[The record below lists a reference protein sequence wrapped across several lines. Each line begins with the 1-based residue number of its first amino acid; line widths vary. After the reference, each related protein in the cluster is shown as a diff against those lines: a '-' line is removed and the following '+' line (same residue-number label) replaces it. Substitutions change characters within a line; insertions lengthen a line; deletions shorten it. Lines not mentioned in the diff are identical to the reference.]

1 MQTYTNLYDKI
12 YSYNN
17 LLLAYKKARKGK
29 TKKDYILEYGA
40 NLIKNLLKLQE
51 ELINETYKPDPLR
64 RFIIRDPKIRVIHI
78 SKFKDRIVHHALCNI
93 IEPIFEKIFIYDSC
107 ASRKHK
113 GNLFALKRFD
123 KFKRKI
129 TKNNTINCFAL
140 KADIKHYFQEVNH
153 SILIKIIENKIS
165 DKKIDYSVSYYNTTL
180 FEFIKDIIKDKFKK
194 ERVKAIYKKP
204 KRKTDRFLTPTE
216 LINRKI
222 ITNGLDIVIYKNFIA
237 KTIAVYNPYEIE
249 KRDLDR
255 PNKDFLKTTSLRLA
269 KILVNLSGA
278 KENSWLLDPFVGTGT
293 ILQEALLKNIN
304 VFGVDLDGNSVRDS
318 IENLKWLKNTYN
330 LSGKISIFEGDA
342 ANLTRTIKNKVD
354 TIVCEPYM
362 GPFLSREPSKEQAF
376 QIIRNLKFIYTRFF
390 NEAYKILDKNGRLV
404 IIMPEISGIS
414 INPLNLTGDFML
426 YEPRLPLK
434 LPIPYVLKNNKIK
447 RYIYILEPK

>member
-1 MQTYTNLYDKI
+1 MNYLFILGRDPDLSLLELECYFESKNIEYKFLDYNKEVAVLSLPKLDFNKLIMELGGTIKIAEVFSSSENLSEIEYDF
-12 YSYNN
+12 
-17 LLLAYKKARKGK
+17 
-29 TKKDYILEYGA
+29 
-40 NLIKNLLKLQE
+40 KNLQ
-51 ELINETYKPDPLR
+51 
-64 RFIIRDPKIRVIHI
+64 V
-78 SKFKDRIVHHALCNI
+78 
-93 IEPIFEKIFIYDSC
+93 
-107 ASRKHK
+107 
-113 GNLFALKRFD
+113 NL
-123 KFKRKI
+123 
-129 TKNNTINCFAL
+129 
-140 KADIKHYFQEVNH
+140 
-153 SILIKIIENKIS
+153 

>member
-1 MQTYTNLYDKI
+1 MNYLFILGRDPDLSLLELECYFESKNIEYKFLDYNKEVAVLSLPKLDFNKLIMELGGTIKIAEVFSSSENLSEIEYDF
-12 YSYNN
+12 
-17 LLLAYKKARKGK
+17 
-29 TKKDYILEYGA
+29 
-40 NLIKNLLKLQE
+40 KNLQ
-51 ELINETYKPDPLR
+51 
-64 RFIIRDPKIRVIHI
+64 V
-78 SKFKDRIVHHALCNI
+78 
-93 IEPIFEKIFIYDSC
+93 
-107 ASRKHK
+107 
-113 GNLFALKRFD
+113 NL
-123 KFKRKI
+123 
-129 TKNNTINCFAL
+129 
-140 KADIKHYFQEVNH
+140 
-153 SILIKIIENKIS
+153 

-216 LINRKI
+216 LIDRKI
-222 ITNGLDIVIYKNFIA
+222 ITNGLDIVIYRNFVA
-237 KTIAVYNPYEIE
+237 KTIAVYNPYEMG

-278 KENSWLLDPFVGTGT
+278 KENSWLLDPFCGTAT

-304 VFGVDLDGNSVRDS
+304 VVGVDLDGNSVRDS